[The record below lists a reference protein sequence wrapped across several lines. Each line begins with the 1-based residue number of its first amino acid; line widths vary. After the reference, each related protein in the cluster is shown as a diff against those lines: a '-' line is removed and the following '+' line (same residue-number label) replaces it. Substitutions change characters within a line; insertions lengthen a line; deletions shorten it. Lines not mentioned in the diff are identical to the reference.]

1 MKKELISVVVPVY
14 NVEKY
19 LDKCIESIEN
29 QTYANI
35 EIILV
40 DDGATDNSGRI
51 CDSHAKGDKRIYVL
65 HQKNGGRAAARNA
78 GMERATGEYLMFVD
92 GDDWIDTDCLEAAY
106 KFFGNDTEM
115 VVFRER
121 SIYADRVEGNGTDRY
136 KQFIGSEPLEF
147 YINGYSDFQAA
158 TSVCGKLYRQSL
170 LQDIRFEEGRY
181 YEDIMFVTRVYA
193 ACRNC
198 VYLDKAYYN
207 YNVATDNSITA
218 MGAIEVTFRDE
229 IPLFHEKE
237 LFLKNIGREDLA
249 DRFSY
254 FKYQRLIRYYTECV
268 KGKKREYAGRLVGI
282 IKEEKG
288 LIKEIIKREYVSR
301 YYKMYLP
308 LIMMSPKLAYLFGIL
323 FEKFVQFRNGVRSLR
338 KSGG

>member
-1 MKKELISVVVPVY
+1 MKNELISVVVPVY

-19 LDKCIESIEN
+19 LDKCIESIEK
-29 QTYANI
+29 QTYAHL

-51 CDSHAKGDKRIYVL
+51 CDSHAERDERICVL
-65 HQKNGGRAAARNA
+65 HQKNGGRAAARNV
-78 GMERATGEYLMFVD
+78 GMEKATGEYLMFVD

-106 KFFGNDTEM
+106 KFFESDTQM

-121 SIYADRVEGNGTDRY
+121 SIFADRVESNGSDRY
-136 KQFIGSEPLEF
+136 KKFVGSEPLEF

-158 TSVCGKLYRQSL
+158 TSVCGKLYRKSL

-181 YEDIMFVTRVYA
+181 YEDIMFVTKVYA
-193 ACRNC
+193 ACHNC
-198 VYLDKAYYN
+198 IYLDKAYYN

-218 MGAIEVTFRDE
+218 KGAIEVTFRDE

-237 LFLKNIGREDLA
+237 EFLKNMGREDLA
-249 DRFSY
+249 DRYSY
-254 FKYQRLIRYYTECV
+254 FKFQRLIRYYRECV
-268 KGKKREYAGRLVGI
+268 EGKKREYAVRLSGI
-282 IKEEKG
+282 IKEEKE
-288 LIKEIIKREYVSR
+288 LIKKIIKREYVSR
-301 YYKMYLP
+301 YYKVYLP
-308 LIMMSPKLAYLFGIL
+308 LFIISPRLAYIFGIL
-323 FEKFVQFRNGVRSLR
+323 FNKFFQFRNRVRSLK